1 MNEFIMISL
10 RTMEGLNIDKLQSID
25 PNTSVKGQILKQSGK
40 YQERGLLEV
49 IGNTIRLTK
58 EGKLMADGIASDLFV
73 D

>member
-10 RTMEGLNIDKLQSID
+10 RTMEGLDLDRLQSID
-25 PNTSVKGQILKQSGK
+25 PDTEVKNQILKQSRK
-40 YQERGLLEV
+40 YQERGLADV